1 MKATPA
7 ALTIAAL
14 VAGCAFNPRMN
25 YDDLNTFKID
35 CSKKYEQIAFLESQ
49 LPTQNERFGAA
60 LTRGLITE
68 LPAHFR
74 GEKSE
79 HSRLVDG
86 DYGFVIR
93 FQISALERHCPDA
106 RVVRQ

>member
-1 MKATPA
+1 MK
-7 ALTIAAL
+7 TIAAL
-14 VAGCAFNPRMN
+14 GIVALTAGCAFNPRMS
-25 YDDLNTFKID
+25 YDELNTFKID
-35 CSKKYEQIAFLESQ
+35 CSKKYEQMDFLRSQ
-49 LPTQNERFGAA
+49 MPTQNERLGAA
-60 LTRGLITE
+60 LTRGLLTE

-86 DYGFVIR
+86 DYGFIIR
-93 FQISALERHCPDA
+93 AQISSLERNCPDA